1 MKFFLMLLLLSSLA
15 LAQSAPKWRWLE
27 YTKDMNLEY
36 SYVQNW
42 SYSDSRR
49 ITFLADVVVRKS
61 ERKTSYNSPMLS
73 LTPSLRDAATQ
84 KPEVAGSFNTI
95 LFRGFLSNDFIFG
108 FFNGLEFQVGES
120 KMPQEAFRLSVKAN
134 SSVAGIKGYVVEV
147 FAPNRDGLLVLTS
160 EFTIAPEFPVPL
172 KIRTFS
178 GGRLENVIELK
189 RVKP

>member
-15 LAQSAPKWRWLE
+15 LAQSTPKWRWLE
-27 YTKDMNLEY
+27 YTKDLNLEY
-36 SYVQNW
+36 SYSPNGKT
-42 SYSDSRR
+42 
-49 ITFLADVVVRKS
+49 TFLADVAVRKS

-95 LFRGFLSNDFIFG
+95 LFRGFLTNDFIFG
-108 FFNGLEFQVGES
+108 FFHVLEFQVGES
-120 KMPQEAFRLSVKAN
+120 KMPQEAFRLNVKAN
-134 SSVAGIKGYVVEV
+134 STVAGIKGFVVEV

-178 GGRLENVIELK
+178 EGKLEHVIELRK
-189 RVKP
+189 VKP